1 MPPEPVPLSELAPV
15 VGGRVLGDPTT
26 LVSDVTHDSRAAGPG
41 MLFVAVRGFTVDGHR
56 FVPAARAAGTAA
68 VCVEEDP
75 GDGGPALLVGDT
87 RAALGLLA
95 ARVHGDPSRRVRL
108 VGITGTNGKT
118 TVAHLVESIA
128 AAAGL
133 TPALVGT
140 VGARIAGRPEVVRR
154 TTPEASDFQRL
165 LARMVDAGTEVA
177 AVEVSSHALALGRV
191 AGSRFAVAAFT
202 NLSQDHLD
210 FHPDMESYYRAKA
223 SLFTPQLAERAV
235 IWVDDPAG
243 ERLAAETK
251 LPVTAVGRRETATV
265 TAAEVSVGLDGSRFL
280 LLGTGAPVPV
290 SLPLAGEFNVA
301 NALLAAGV
309 GAALGIPSDSIA
321 AGIGGVAAVPGRFEI
336 VETGKDC
343 TVVVD
348 YAHTPNGVATVVGT
362 ARRLAGGGRVIAVL
376 GAGGDRDHAKRP
388 LMGAAAAAADLAV
401 ITSDNP
407 RSEEPGSIIAQVA
420 AGAAGGPAEVEIE
433 PDRRRAIRRA
443 LAAAGPGDVVLIL
456 GKGHEQGQE
465 FADRVLP
472 FDDRAVAREEAEMS
486 SRPDR
491 RRGGVR

>member
-1 MPPEPVPLSELAPV
+1 MPPEPVPLGELAPV
-15 VGGRVLGDPTT
+15 VAGRVGGDPAT
-26 LVSDVTHDSRAAGPG
+26 LISDVTHDSRAAGPG

-75 GDGGPALLVGDT
+75 RDGGPTLVVADT

-95 ARVHGDPSRRVRL
+95 ARVHGEPSRRLRL

-128 AAAGL
+128 AGAGMS
-133 TPALVGT
+133 PAVVGT
-140 VGARIAGRPEVVRR
+140 VGARIAGRPEVVQR

-191 AGSRFAVAAFT
+191 VGSRFTVAAFT
-202 NLSQDHLD
+202 NLSRDHLD

-223 SLFTPQLAERAV
+223 SLFTPQLTERAV

-243 ERLAAETK
+243 ERLAAQTT
-251 LPVTAVGRRETATV
+251 LPV
-265 TAAEVSVGLDGSRFL
+265 VSVGLRGGVEITAAQMRVSLKGSHFL
-280 LLGTGAPVPV
+280 LLGPGPPVPV
-290 SLPLAGEFNVA
+290 HLPLVGEFNVA
-301 NALLAAGV
+301 NALVAAGV
-309 GAALGIPSDSIA
+309 GTALGIPSDTIA
-321 AGIGGVAAVPGRFEI
+321 AGIGQVAAVPGRFEI
-336 VETGKDC
+336 VETGRDY

-348 YAHTPNGVATVVGT
+348 YAHTPDGVATVVGT
-362 ARRLAGGGRVIAVL
+362 ARRLAEGGRVIAVL
-376 GAGGDRDHAKRP
+376 GAGGDRDQAKRP

-407 RSEEPGSIIAQVA
+407 RSEDPGSIIAQVA
-420 AGAAGGPAEVEIE
+420 AGAVGGPAGVEIE
-433 PDRRRAIRRA
+433 PDRRLAIRRA
-443 LAAAGPGDVVLIL
+443 LAAAGPGDVVLVL

-465 FADRVLP
+465 YADRVLP
-472 FDDRAVAREEAEMS
+472 FDDRAVAREEAQ
-486 SRPDR
+486 R
-491 RRGGVR
+491 